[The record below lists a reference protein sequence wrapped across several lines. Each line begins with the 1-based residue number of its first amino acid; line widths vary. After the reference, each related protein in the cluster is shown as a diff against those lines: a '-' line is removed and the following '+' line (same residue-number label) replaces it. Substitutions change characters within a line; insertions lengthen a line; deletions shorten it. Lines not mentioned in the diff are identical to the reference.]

1 MSRKKIEPD
10 LEFITRIN
18 EITRVAGGQSALSKI
33 SGIPQSTLAAYYKGG
48 EPTRPQLIALA
59 KATEKTIS
67 WLVTGEDPMSTHE
80 GQPTTKVLQIQ
91 PQEPKDLF
99 DQVMDEFYNM
109 VKNWQ
114 AEENDRTIKTT
125 IEFTQEFTLR
135 FPEMRDWLKKRG
147 GGGDTGRLQQQVRNI
162 V

>member
-10 LEFITRIN
+10 FEFIARIN
-18 EITRVAGGQSALSKI
+18 EITRNAGGQSALSQI

-67 WLVTGEDPMSTHE
+67 WLITGKDPMPTHE
-80 GQPTTKVLQIQ
+80 GQPTDQK

-99 DQVMDEFYNM
+99 DHVMDEFYDM
-109 VKNWQ
+109 VKDWQ
-114 AEENDRTIKTT
+114 AEENDRTIKSA
-125 IEFTQEFTLR
+125 IEFSQEFTLR

-147 GGGDTGRLQQQVRNI
+147 GSGNTGRLHQQVRNI
-162 V
+162 G